1 MLGTAA
7 LPASLAFCRRPE
19 LLIGQADREG
29 QCVVTDPAANDSFQ
43 MGEQEA
49 FLLSRLDGLNNPA
62 ELRAAFAA
70 RFSEE
75 LSDDELQQFL
85 ELVYEQG
92 LTKPVDDDQIVTAEV
107 LHETAREYRDA
118 FAASQRLFQRSC
130 KVIAGLTTHD
140 RRGFGPFPVFVERAD
155 GAVKWDADGRRLIDY
170 WMGHGALIRGHNFPP
185 VVEAIVRQASR
196 GTHFGACHEIE
207 VCWAELV
214 SRLIPSAERVRFTAS
229 GTEATQLALRVAR
242 AYTGRPII
250 VKFHGHFHGWH
261 DEAMVHYYDPVQAG
275 FSPGALDQVGVAF
288 TDALDALAPLLAKK
302 QVAGVILEPGGGSSG
317 GLPWSKEL
325 LQSLRSM
332 TSDTGTLLIFDEVIS
347 GFRDSPGG
355 IQQLT
360 GVLPDITTLAKI
372 LCGGLPGGA
381 VAGKAEVMAVFG
393 PGTNVGGRWAQVPH
407 TGTFNGNP
415 LSGAAG
421 IALLERIAD
430 GKPQARAKQAA
441 AAIVRGVNDAAASAG
456 VDVFLFDNDSSTF
469 HILIGARQARLP
481 LGPGPGVKVL
491 PNAHPHRY
499 SLLRRT
505 LLLEGVDVNPYHG
518 WVSARHDE
526 AIVEETVAAFGRAF
540 ERLRGCDGFKL

>member
-1 MLGTAA
+1 MPVAA
-7 LPASLAFCRRPE
+7 ELPACRRPE
-19 LLIGQADREG
+19 LLIGRADHEG
-29 QCVVTDPAANDSFQ
+29 QCVITDPYAAVSFQ

-49 FLLSRLDGLNNPA
+49 FLLSQLDGLNTPA
-62 ELRAAFAA
+62 DMSVAFAA
-70 RFSEE
+70 RFGEE
-75 LSDDELQQFL
+75 LAEAELQQFL
-85 ELVYEQG
+85 DLVQEQG
-92 LTKPVDDDQIVTAEV
+92 LIKPVDEDQVATAEV
-107 LHETAREYRDA
+107 LQESAQEYCDV
-118 FAASQRLFQRSC
+118 FAASERLFRRSR

-170 WMGHGALIRGHNFPP
+170 WIGHGALICGHNFPP
-185 VVEAIVRQASR
+185 VVEAIIRQASR

-207 VCWAELV
+207 VRWAELV

-275 FSPGALDQVGVAF
+275 FSPGTLEQVGVA
-288 TDALDALAPLLAKK
+288 TTESLDALELLLAKK
-302 QVAGVILEPGGGSSG
+302 QVAAVILEPGGGSSG

-325 LQSLRSM
+325 LQTLRTM
-332 TSDTGTLLIFDEVIS
+332 TTDTGTLLIFDEVIS

-355 IQQLT
+355 IQQVT
-360 GVLPDITTLAKI
+360 GILPDITTLAKI

-393 PGTNVGGRWAQVPH
+393 PGINIGGRWAQAPH

-430 GKPQARAKQAA
+430 GKAQAKAKQAT
-441 AAIVRGVNDAAASAG
+441 AAIVQGVNDAAASAG

-499 SLLRRT
+499 SLLRRM

-518 WVSARHDE
+518 WLSTCHDH
-526 AIVEETVAAFGRAF
+526 AIVEETIAAFGRAF
-540 ERLRGCDGFKL
+540 ARLRGCDGFKL